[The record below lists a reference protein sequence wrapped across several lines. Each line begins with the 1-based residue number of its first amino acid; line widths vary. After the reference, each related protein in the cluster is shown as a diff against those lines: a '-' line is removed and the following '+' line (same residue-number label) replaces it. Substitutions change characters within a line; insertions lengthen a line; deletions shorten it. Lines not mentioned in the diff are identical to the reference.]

1 MNLPEISINRPVL
14 ALMLSLVLV
23 LFGLISYDRIGVDRY
38 PEIDFPM
45 ISVTTTLPGA
55 NPEIVDSSITGIIE
69 SSVNSTPGID
79 HIMSRS
85 SPGVSVVIIRFQ
97 LEKNTDIA
105 FNEVQAKVNQILRDL
120 PEGTDPPVITKVEF
134 GALPILWLTLSG
146 DRTLQQL
153 NQYARNVIR
162 KRLEIINGVGE
173 VKIGGERERVIRIN
187 LNPLLM
193 ATYDITAQDL
203 IQAFAVEHVQ
213 MPGGFLVNG
222 DNEAIIKL
230 DLEFHDIESL
240 RRLIVVNR
248 EGFSIHLEDIAKVE
262 DALADFRSLARFDG
276 EPTVGIGIIKVSGA
290 NTVAIIEQVMERL
303 EQEIIPQLPPGIKL
317 GIATNDADL
326 IQDIINALEDHL
338 TEGTLLTA
346 FIVWLFLKNIR
357 STLIISTAIPVS
369 LLGAVALMYFMG
381 FTFNTMTLLGLL
393 LLIGVVVDDAIV
405 VLENI
410 YKQHELGIIDPV
422 EAAKTGTEQVVFA
435 ILAATLTLVA
445 IFAPVIFLGGIIG
458 RFFQSFAVVVTFG
471 VLVSLFV
478 SLTLT
483 PMLCSRYLTVST
495 EHNFIYRFLENIFR
509 ATESAYSRVLK
520 FALRFRWSVIII
532 TLLIVMSS
540 GYFFGQIGKGFMPN
554 DDEGRFMVAFKTPL
568 GSSIEYTAERMSKI
582 EIILRQHS
590 EIASLF
596 SLIGDKEGGQVN
608 NGTVIV
614 KLTPRDERSI
624 HQTELINQL
633 RDELSEIPGVQAFP
647 GPLPNI
653 GGERGEPLQFTLVGP
668 DLNRVADLAKQLN
681 EQLAQHSELGNID
694 LDLQL
699 ELPQI
704 TLQLARERIASLGL
718 SSHDVALAINILFG
732 GFDVAKYNDVP
743 GDGERYDIRLKA
755 AEGSLANQADIGR
768 VYVRTPKGDLVRLDN
783 LVRFQS
789 GLGPAV
795 ITRYDLQYAANFFS
809 TPTVSLGEAVNTIQE
824 TAQELLPLGY
834 QIKMKGRAE
843 EFQKTAGYMA
853 FAFITAIILIY
864 MVLASQFNSFIQ
876 PLIIMAA
883 QPLAIVGG
891 VFSLWLF
898 NHSLN
903 IYSMIGLVLLIGLV
917 AKNSILLIDLT
928 NQLRNQGQDISS
940 ALIEACPA
948 RMRPVLMT
956 SLTMILALLPASLGL
971 GAGADTNGPMA
982 VAVIGGMVSST
993 LLTLVVVPALYS
1005 LVEGSSNFHKQVINA
1020 ALFFVKKPLTKNQ

>member
-1 MNLPEISINRPVL
+1 MNLPDISINRPVL
-14 ALMLSLVLV
+14 ALMLSLVFV
-23 LFGLISYDRIGVDRY
+23 LFGIISYDRIGVDRY
-38 PEIDFPM
+38 PSIDFPM

-55 NPEIVDSSITGIIE
+55 NAEIVDSSITGIIE
-69 SSVNSTPGID
+69 SAVNSTPGIE

-85 SPGVSVVIIRFQ
+85 SPGVSVVVIRFQ

-120 PEGTDPPVITKVEF
+120 PDGTDPPVITKVEF

-173 VKIGGERERVIRIN
+173 VLIGGERERVIRIN
-187 LNPLLM
+187 LDPQLM
-193 ATYDITAQDL
+193 ATYEITPQDL
-203 IQAFAVEHVQ
+203 IQAFAIEHVQ
-213 MPGGFLVNG
+213 LPGGFLVSG
-222 DNEAIIKL
+222 DSELIIKL

-240 RRLIVVNR
+240 KRLIVVNR
-248 EGFSIHLEDIAKVE
+248 GGFSIHLEDIAHVE
-262 DALADFRSLARFDG
+262 DALADFRSLARFDSK
-276 EPTVGIGIIKVSGA
+276 PTVGIGIVKISGA
-290 NTVAIIEQVMERL
+290 NTVAIIDQVMERL
-303 EQEIIPQLPPGIKL
+303 EKEIIPQLPPGIDL

-326 IQDIINALEDHL
+326 IQDIINALEEHL

-346 FIVWLFLKNIR
+346 LVVWLFLKNIR
-357 STLIISTAIPVS
+357 STLIITTAIPVS

-410 YKQHELGIIDPV
+410 YKQHEAGVVDPV
-422 EAAKTGTEQVVFA
+422 VAAKTGTRQVVFA
-435 ILAATLTLVA
+435 VLAATLTLVA

-483 PMLCSRYLTVST
+483 PMLCSRYLKHT
-495 EHNFIYRFLENIFR
+495 ENHNFIYHFLEKLFR
-509 ATESAYSRVLK
+509 ATENAYTRVLK
-520 FALRFRWSVIII
+520 IALRFRWSVLFI
-532 TLLIVMSS
+532 TLIIVLSS
-540 GYFFGQIGKGFMPN
+540 GYFFGHIGKGFMPN

-568 GSSIEYTAERMSKI
+568 GSSIEYTAERMSLI
-582 EIILRQHS
+582 EKTLQQHA
-590 EIASLF
+590 EIDSLF

-608 NGTVIV
+608 NGTIIV
-614 KLTPRDERSI
+614 KLTPRVEREI

-633 RDELSEIPGVQAFP
+633 RNELSEIPGVQAFP

-653 GGERGEPLQFTLVGP
+653 GGERGEPLQFTLIGP
-668 DLNRVADLAKQLN
+668 DLDRVAELAKQLN
-681 EQLAQHSELGNID
+681 EQLAQQSLLGNVD

-704 TLQLARERIASLGL
+704 NLQLARERIASLGL
-718 SSHDVALAINILFG
+718 TTHDVALAINIMFG
-732 GFDVAKYNDVP
+732 GLDVAKFNDVP

-755 AEGSLANQADIGR
+755 QQGSLTRHEDIGL
-768 VYVRTPKGDLVRLDN
+768 VYVRTPQGDMVRLDN
-783 LVRFQS
+783 LVRFQP

-809 TPTVSLGEAVNTIQE
+809 TPTVSLAEAVDKINEIAKE
-824 TAQELLPLGY
+824 ILPLGY

-876 PLIIMAA
+876 PLIIMVA

-891 VFSLWLF
+891 IFFLWLF

-917 AKNSILLIDLT
+917 AKNSILLVDLT
-928 NQLRNQGQDISS
+928 NQLRSEGKEVKD

-956 SLTMILALLPASLGL
+956 SFTMILALLPASLGL

-982 VAVIGGMVSST
+982 VAVIGGMISST

-1005 LVEGSSNFHKQVINA
+1005 LIERDK
-1020 ALFFVKKPLTKNQ
+1020 T

>member
-1 MNLPEISINRPVL
+1 MNLPDISINRPVL
-14 ALMLSLVLV
+14 ALMLSLIFV
-23 LFGLISYDRIGVDRY
+23 LFGIISYDRIGVDRY
-38 PEIDFPM
+38 PHIDFPM

-55 NPEIVDSSITGIIE
+55 NAEIVDSSITGIIE
-69 SSVNSTPGID
+69 SAVNSTPGID

-85 SPGVSVVIIRFQ
+85 SPGVSVVVIRFQ
-97 LEKNTDIA
+97 LDKNTDIA

-120 PEGTDPPVITKVEF
+120 PDGTDPPVITKVEF
-134 GALPILWLTLSG
+134 GAMPILWITLSG

-162 KRLEIINGVGE
+162 KRIEIINGVGE
-173 VKIGGERERVIRIN
+173 VQIGGERERVIRVN
-187 LNPLLM
+187 LDPQLM
-193 ATYDITAQDL
+193 ATYGLTPQDL
-203 IQAFAVEHVQ
+203 LQAFAIEHVQ
-213 MPGGFLVNG
+213 LPGGFLVNG
-222 DNEAIIKL
+222 DSEFIIKL

-240 RRLIVVNR
+240 KRLIVVNR
-248 EGFSIHLEDIAKVE
+248 GGFSIHLEDIAHVK
-262 DALADFRSLARFDG
+262 DDLADLRSLARFNG
-276 EPTVGIGIIKVSGA
+276 EPTVGIGIVKVSGS

-303 EQEIIPQLPPGIKL
+303 ETEIIPQLPPGIAL
-317 GIATNDADL
+317 GIASNDADL
-326 IQDIINALEDHL
+326 IQDIIDALEEHL

-346 FIVWLFLKNIR
+346 LVVWLFLKNIR
-357 STLIISTAIPVS
+357 STLIITTAIPVS
-369 LLGAVALMYFMG
+369 LLGTVALMYFMG

-410 YKQHELGIIDPV
+410 YKQHEMGGVDPV
-422 EAAKTGTEQVVFA
+422 EAAKTGTRQVVFA
-435 ILAATLTLVA
+435 VLAATLTLVA

-483 PMLCSRYLTVST
+483 PMLCSRYLKRT
-495 EHNFIYRFLENIFR
+495 EQHNFIYHFLEKLFR
-509 ATESAYSRVLK
+509 ATENTYTRVLK
-520 FALRFRWSVIII
+520 IALCFRWTVLFI
-532 TLLIVMSS
+532 TLMIVLSS
-540 GYFFGQIGKGFMPN
+540 GYFFTHIGKGFMPN

-568 GSSIEYTAERMSKI
+568 GSSIEYTAERMSLI
-582 EIILRQHS
+582 ENTLQQHV
-590 EIASLF
+590 EIESLF
-596 SLIGDKEGGQVN
+596 SLIGDKQGGQVN
-608 NGTVIV
+608 SGTIIA
-614 KLTPRDERSI
+614 KLIPRAQRHI

-633 RDELSEIPGVQAFP
+633 RDELAGIPGVQAFP

-653 GGERGEPLQFTLVGP
+653 GGERGEPLQFSLIGP
-668 DLNRVADLAKQLN
+668 DLDRVAGFAKQLN
-681 EQLAQHSELGNID
+681 EQLAKAPLMGNVD

-704 TLQLARERIASLGL
+704 NLQLARERIASLGL
-718 SSHDVALAINILFG
+718 APYDVALAINIMFG
-732 GFDVAKYNDVP
+732 GLDVAKFNDVP

-755 AEGSLANQADIGR
+755 KQDSLTRHEDIGL
-768 VYVRTPKGDLVRLDN
+768 VYLRTPQSDMVRLDN
-783 LVRFQS
+783 LVRFKPS
-789 GLGPAV
+789 LGPAV
-795 ITRYDLQYAANFFS
+795 ITRYDLQYAVNFFS
-809 TPTVSLGEAVNTIQE
+809 TPTVSLSEAVDKVN
-824 TAQELLPLGY
+824 ELATEILPLGY

-853 FAFITAIILIY
+853 FAFITAVILIY

-891 VFSLWLF
+891 VFFLWLF

-917 AKNSILLIDLT
+917 AKNSILLVDLT
-928 NQLRNQGQDISS
+928 NQLRNEGKEVKE

-956 SLTMILALLPASLGL
+956 SFTMILALLPASLGL

-982 VAVIGGMVSST
+982 VAVIGGMISST

-1005 LVEGSSNFHKQVINA
+1005 LIERDKA
-1020 ALFFVKKPLTKNQ
+1020 